1 MSEALK
7 KALASKNKFDELNE
21 KGYVRISAKTPAAK
35 ALEVGQIENDAQKL
49 KAAFKRGDDVIGRI
63 KGGGKLGALAALGVA
78 GSQMLGGEKV
88 EASELIKAGAE
99 ALNPLPFGVDEI
111 KEEVQKMDP
120 AKMVYRLQKQKEAQK
135 QSRENKALKG
145 ALEFGEYLRLKQR

>member
-99 ALNPLPFGVDEI
+99 ALNPLPFGIDEI

-120 AKMVYRLQKQKEAQK
+120 AKMVYRLQKQKEAQT
-135 QSRENKALKG
+135 QSREDKALKG